1 MTPFFQ
7 VQVLKGVPRL
17 VNTGE
22 VWLLSWR
29 IISTD
34 RQTLALLQRHHSSPE
49 RRAQVFQLQPSI
61 TQRDPL
67 LQRGQL
73 LEKSPSTILSQ
84 FMIACQWSHCLSPSL
99 SPSRKHYSSTDAKSH
114 TEVWGRKQLS
124 LSSLDQ
130 TTFASQRPVLHPRTH
145 ISATALICFQA
156 AFRHQAGQQIRKGN
170 NQ

>member
-61 TQRDPL
+61 TQR
-67 LQRGQL
+67 GQL

-84 FMIACQWSHCLSPSL
+84 FMIACQWSHCL

-130 TTFASQRPVLHPRTH
+130 TTFASQRPVLHLRTH